1 MKVVLY
7 ILSTLFFIGWF
18 GQVHGQSY
26 TLSGY
31 IKDAET
37 GETII
42 GANIYNKANPA
53 QGVTTNT
60 YGFFSFTLPEGQYT
74 FVSSYLGYANQE
86 MEVALTEDRQVDIEL
101 QEGVVIQTVEVLAK
115 DDENRNVEA
124 AEMGILKLP
133 IEDIKKLPALLGEV
147 DVLKALQLLP
157 GVLSATEGNTGF
169 YVRGGGPDQN
179 LVLLDE
185 AVVYNSG
192 HVLGFFSVF
201 NSDAIKNTTLVKG
214 GMPANYGGRLSS
226 VVDIQMKEGND
237 KAYSVEGGIGLVS
250 SRLTVQGPI
259 AKEKT
264 SFIVSGRR
272 TYAFELA
279 QPFMKGTDFEGTNY
293 YFYDFNAKINHRF
306 SKKDRLY
313 LSGYFGQDV
322 MNFQARLRDA
332 NFGIDYGNLTGTLRW
347 NHLFNDKLFMNAA
360 VVYNDYEFSFG
371 GRELGLEADIFSGV
385 QDWNFKLDF
394 DYYPNYRNHLKFGGS
409 ATYHEVT
416 PNSASIV
423 SNNGEISFS
432 NDRELV
438 PRYAVEL
445 AAYVLDDIK
454 LNDRL
459 GVNLGMRVSSYTHL
473 GPYLRNDGERIDAF
487 EPVQTYFGFEPRFI
501 GRYSLAA
508 DKSIKTSFALTNQ
521 FLHLVSNTT
530 TSLPLDIWVAS
541 TDVIKP
547 QFGAQFAVG
556 YFQNLADNMFETSV
570 ETYYRVL
577 RNQIEYSETYVND
590 PTSTIEDQFVFG
602 QGRAYGLELFLKKR
616 KGDLTG
622 WISYTLSRTERDFPS
637 INNGETFPAA
647 YDRTHDFSIVLNYEP
662 SERWNF
668 SSVLVYTTG
677 TPYTPIN
684 SLYLLEQN
692 LYPLYG
698 ERNSVRNQAYHRL
711 DISATYVPEVDEQKS
726 FSSSW
731 TFSIYNAYDRRNPL
745 FFYYDFV
752 VNQQAGTAQAKAFQ
766 VSFFP
771 IIPSITWNFKW
782 RGKPK
787 K

>member
-1 MKVVLY
+1 MRVVFY
-7 ILSTLFFIGWF
+7 ILSIIFSIGCF
-18 GQVHGQSY
+18 TQLSGQSH

-31 IKDAET
+31 VKDAST
-37 GETII
+37 GETLI
-42 GANIYNKANPA
+42 GANVYTKANPA

-60 YGFFSFTLPEGQYT
+60 YGFFSFTLPEGDYT
-74 FVSSYLGYANQE
+74 FVVSYLGYANRE
-86 MEVALTEDRQVDIEL
+86 IDLELTTDQQLEIEL
-101 QEGVVIQTVEVLAK
+101 EEGVLIETVEVLAK

-147 DVLKALQLLP
+147 DVLKTLQLLP

-201 NSDAIKNTTLVKG
+201 NSDAIKNTTLIKG

-279 QPFMKGTDFEGTNY
+279 QPFLKGSDFEGTNY
-293 YFYDFNAKINHRF
+293 YFYDLNVKINHRF
-306 SKKDRLY
+306 SAKDRLY

-322 MNFQARLRDA
+322 MDFQAKLRDA
-332 NFGIDYGNLTGTLRW
+332 NFGINYGNLTGTLRW

-360 VVYNDYEFSFG
+360 LVYNDYEFSFG
-371 GRELGLEADIFSGV
+371 GRELGLQADIFSGV
-385 QDWNFKLDF
+385 QDWNAKLDF
-394 DYYPNYRNHLKFGGS
+394 DYYPNYRNHLKFGAN

-423 SNNGEISFS
+423 SSSGEISFS
-432 NDRELV
+432 NEQELV

-454 LNDRL
+454 INDRL
-459 GVNLGMRVSSYTHL
+459 GINLGMRLSSYTHL

-501 GRYSLAA
+501 GRYSLAPN
-508 DKSIKTSFALTNQ
+508 KSIKTSFALTNQ

-541 TDVIKP
+541 TDVIQP
-547 QFGAQFAVG
+547 QFGAQVALG
-556 YFQNLADNMFETSV
+556 YFQNFLDNTYEASV
-570 ETYYRVL
+570 ETYYRLL
-577 RNQIEYSETYVND
+577 RNQIDYSESYVND
-590 PTSTIEDQFVFG
+590 PTSAIEEQFVFG
-602 QGRAYGLELFLKKR
+602 RGEAYGAEFFLKKR

-622 WISYTLSRTERDFPS
+622 WISYTLSRSERTFPS
-637 INNGETFPAA
+637 INGGRTFPAA
-647 YDRTHDFSIVLNYEP
+647 YDRTHDFSLVMSYEP
-662 SERWNF
+662 SEKWNF
-668 SSVLVYTTG
+668 SGVLVYTTG

-684 SLYLLEQN
+684 SLYLLEQSVH
-692 LYPLYG
+692 PLYG
-698 ERNSVRNQAYHRL
+698 DRNSVRNQPYHRL
-711 DISATYVPEVDEQKS
+711 DLSATYIPETEKQQAFK
-726 FSSSW
+726 SSW

-752 VNQQAGTAQAKAFQ
+752 VNQNAGTAQAKAYQ

-782 RGKPK
+782 QGKPK
-787 K
+787 Q